1 MGHNAGPLPPGQGGA
16 PPEGPRTESSAPA
29 LRPSPGLVPA
39 LRPWNEKARLEALRS
54 YEVLDTPPEQS
65 FDDITQLAAQLCD
78 TPIALI
84 ALADDARVWFKS
96 RVGVDVPEVAR
107 DTSFCAHAIL
117 QSSLFVVPDVLTD
130 ARFGSS
136 RLEQAAPPVRFYMG
150 APLITPEGFTL
161 GTVCV
166 MDPEPREPRPQ
177 QARALEALAR
187 QVVGQLELRR
197 LNRSQTRFIDEL
209 RATNERFE
217 VILRATND
225 IIWDWNIPANTVAW
239 NERVQDILGHVVD
252 AASQDP
258 TWWYNLVHP
267 DDRDRVADGFRK
279 AVAGGAVHWTDE
291 YRVRRSNGTYARVLD
306 RGSILRSPQGTPL
319 RILGAVMNISERE
332 EMRARLALADR
343 MASVGTLAAGVAH
356 EINNPLAYVIA
367 NLDYA
372 RREVEAVAA
381 GAPPRALDM
390 PDALK
395 EAREGAEKMRLI
407 VQDLKM
413 FSRPDDERLE
423 QVDLRRAID
432 SAATMA
438 WNEIRHRAQLVK
450 DYQPVPVVY
459 GNEARLG
466 QVFLN
471 LLVNAAHAIPEGA
484 ADKHEIRVTTRVDG
498 RGRIVAEVR
507 DTGGGIPEEIR
518 PRILEPFFT
527 TKPQGLGTGL
537 GLSICHGIVTSLGGE
552 LQFESELGKGTVFR
566 VVLTPT
572 SEVELEAEAQKLE
585 VELGPRGRVLVVDDE
600 PLVLKAMKRTLD
612 MEHEVLDFHRARA
625 ALEWLDKGLPWDLLL
640 CDLMMP
646 EMTGVEFFD
655 ELGRRWPERV
665 KDVIF
670 VTGGAFSSGARE
682 FLGRVENE
690 RLEKPFDPQTL
701 RELVR
706 ARLQKP

>member
-1 MGHNAGPLPPGQGGA
+1 
-16 PPEGPRTESSAPA
+16 
-29 LRPSPGLVPA
+29 VPA

-54 YEVLDTPPEQS
+54 YEVLDTPPEPS
-65 FDDITQLAAQLCD
+65 FDDITHLAAQICD

-84 ALADDARVWFKS
+84 ALADEERVWFKS
-96 RVGVDVPEVAR
+96 RVGVEVPEVPR
-107 DTSFCAHAIL
+107 DAAFCAHAIL
-117 QSSLFVVPDVLTD
+117 QPSLFIVPDVALD
-130 ARFGSS
+130 PRF
-136 RLEQAAPPVRFYMG
+136 AAMPREGAGAPVRFYMG
-150 APLITPEGFTL
+150 APLVTPEGFTL

-166 MDPEPREPRPQ
+166 MDLVPREVRPQ
-177 QARALEALAR
+177 QARSLEALAR

-197 LNRSQTRFIDEL
+197 MNRTQTRFIDEL

-225 IIWDWNIPANTVAW
+225 IIWDWDIPANKVAW
-239 NERVQDILGHVVD
+239 NERVQDILGHPVVECTR
-252 AASQDP
+252 DP
-258 TWWYNLVHP
+258 SWWYNLVHP
-267 DDRDRVADGFRK
+267 DDRERVAAGFRK
-279 AVAGGAVHWTDE
+279 AVAGGASHWTDE
-291 YRVRRSNGTYARVLD
+291 YRVRRADGTYARVLD
-306 RGSILRSPQGTPL
+306 RGSVLRNAQGEPL

-372 RREVEAVAA
+372 RREIEAVAA
-381 GAPPRALDM
+381 GAPPKALDM
-390 PDALK
+390 PEALK
-395 EAREGAEKMRLI
+395 EAREGAERMRLI

-438 WNEIRHRAQLVK
+438 WNEIRHRARLVK
-450 DYQPVPVVY
+450 EYQPVPVVY
-459 GNEARLG
+459 ANEARLG

-484 ADKHEIRVTTRVDG
+484 ADRNEIRVSTWVDEQ
-498 RGRIVAEVR
+498 GRIVAEVR

-527 TKPQGLGTGL
+527 TKPQGMGTGL

-566 VVLTPT
+566 VVLTPQ
-572 SEVELEAEAQKLE
+572 SEVEQAAELERLMVAVGQH
-585 VELGPRGRVLVVDDE
+585 GRVLVVDDE
-600 PLVLKAMKRTLD
+600 PLVLSAMKRTLSV
-612 MEHEVLDFHRARA
+612 EHEVLGFHRARL
-625 ALEWLDKGLPWDLLL
+625 ALEWLEKGQPWDVML

-646 EMTGVEFFD
+646 EMTGMEFYA
-655 ELGRRWPERV
+655 ELSRRWPERM

-670 VTGGAFSSGARE
+670 VTGGAFTASARE
-682 FLGRVENE
+682 FLGRVENT

-706 ARLQKP
+706 LRLQEK